1 MKPQADFKGDGQE
14 MRQPLTREAIAAAAR
29 NLLVAE
35 GLHAVSL
42 RRVASSLGV
51 TAPAL
56 YAHVVDKRDLLQGIA
71 EQEIT
76 SMLKEFDAINTNE
89 PVEQLRQMCHSYV
102 DYGLRNPDLFRA
114 MFLFRPELTSE
125 ARGGT
130 TALTTRIHE
139 SFKTVARDAHAHH
152 SLEDSDADL
161 AALTAWTSAH
171 GVVTVLL
178 SGPPL
183 TVELQGRL
191 AEATINAAL
200 TGIRHG
206 ALAAA

>member
-1 MKPQADFKGDGQE
+1 
-14 MRQPLTREAIAAAAR
+14 MRQPLTREAISKAAR
-29 NLLVAE
+29 DILVAE

-71 EQEIT
+71 EQEIDGLIDCFRDIRT
-76 SMLKEFDAINTNE
+76 DD
-89 PVEQLRQMCHSYV
+89 PVERMRQMCMAYV
-102 DYGLRNPDLFRA
+102 DYGVRNPDLFRA

-125 ARGGT
+125 GRGER
-130 TALTTRIHE
+130 TALSSAIHDA
-139 SFKTVARDAHAHH
+139 FMQVARDATSQH
-152 SLEDSDADL
+152 SLDGADSSL
-161 AALTAWTSAH
+161 AALTAWTAAH

-183 TVELQGRL
+183 EIELQNRL

-200 TGIRHG
+200 TGMRHG

>member
-1 MKPQADFKGDGQE
+1 
-14 MRQPLTREAIAAAAR
+14 MRQPLTREAISKAAR
-29 NLLVAE
+29 DILVAE

-71 EQEIT
+71 EQEI
-76 SMLKEFDAINTNE
+76 DALLEQFRDVSSTD
-89 PVEQLRQMCHSYV
+89 PVDRMRRMCHAYV
-102 DYGLRNPDLFRA
+102 DYGVKNPDLFRA

-125 ARGGT
+125 GRGER
-130 TALTTRIHE
+130 TALTATIHDA
-139 SFKTVARDAHAHH
+139 FIQAARAAVSADG
-152 SLEDSDADL
+152 LDGSDADL
-161 AALTAWTSAH
+161 AALTAWTAAH

-183 TVELQGRL
+183 NIELQNRL

-200 TGIRHG
+200 TGMRHG

>member
-1 MKPQADFKGDGQE
+1 
-14 MRQPLTREAIAAAAR
+14 MRQPLTREAISTAAR

-42 RRVASSLGV
+42 RRVAGSLGV

-71 EQEIT
+71 EQEVDT
-76 SMLKEFDAINTNE
+76 VLSTFNAINAGD
-89 PVEQLRQMCHSYV
+89 PVDRLRQMCHAYI
-102 DYGLRNPDLFRA
+102 DYGVRNPDLFRA

-125 ARGGT
+125 GRGET
-130 TALTTRIHE
+130 SALTERILDA
-139 SFKTVARDAHAHH
+139 FKRTAREAQQQNSLDAP
-152 SLEDSDADL
+152 DPDL
-161 AALTAWTSAH
+161 AAVTVWTAAH

-178 SGPPL
+178 SGPSL
-183 TVELQGRL
+183 NIELQSRL
-191 AEATINAAL
+191 ADAAINAAL
-200 TGIRHG
+200 TGMRHG